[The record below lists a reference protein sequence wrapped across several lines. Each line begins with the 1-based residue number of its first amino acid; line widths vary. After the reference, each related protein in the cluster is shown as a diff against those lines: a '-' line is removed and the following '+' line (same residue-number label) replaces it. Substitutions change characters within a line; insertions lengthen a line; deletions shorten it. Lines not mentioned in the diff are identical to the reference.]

1 MNDDHVI
8 VAQATPPGVAGV
20 SIVRLSGPDS
30 KIKKMI
36 PLLCNLS
43 VSEVQPRMASF
54 AYFYDQHR
62 NKIDEGLLLYFEG
75 PNSYTG
81 ESVLELQGHGGV
93 IVPRLI
99 IEACIY
105 HGCRQAEPG
114 EFSLRSVLNDKMTT
128 LKAEAICGLI
138 HADNEAQARA
148 ALRSMRGDFSEK
160 IANIEKRIKHFR
172 VMLESAIDFD
182 GEDINPNTSLSEL
195 VIICEE
201 IEKLYHQTQEAIS
214 VNHDQHV
221 CLLGP
226 PNAGKSS
233 WLNRLM
239 KDDVAIVN
247 SEAGTTRDLIEKRL
261 LIKNRWVQITDTAG
275 IRETKNTIEL
285 EGVKRAKA
293 KIDSVDLVVW
303 VVDVND
309 LSDLDTLSKD
319 LPKSLI
325 TDLKRMLILWNK
337 KDQHKVI
344 QKDLNWRSHSVHCVS
359 SFDEY
364 DVRLVLDLISKKI
377 IQPTSDAFYARQRHL
392 DILIK
397 INHLACEVLSHSQE
411 KYDVVWVAEVMREI
425 QLELDKLVGLFS
437 TDDLLGE
444 IFGSFCIGK

>member
-36 PLLCNLS
+36 PLLSNLS
-43 VSEVQPRMASF
+43 VSAVKPRMASF
-54 AYFYDQHR
+54 AYFYDQLK

-114 EFSLRSVLNDKMTT
+114 EFSLRAVLNDKMTT

-201 IEKLYHQTQEAIS
+201 IEKLYHQTQEAVS

>member
-1 MNDDHVI
+1 MNNDYVI

-36 PLLCNLS
+36 PLLSNLS
-43 VSEVQPRMASF
+43 VSAVKPRMASF
-54 AYFYDQHR
+54 AYFYDQLK

-81 ESVLELQGHGGV
+81 ESVLELQSHGGV
-93 IVPRLI
+93 MVPRLI
-99 IEACIY
+99 IEACMY
-105 HGCRQAEPG
+105 HGCRQAAPG
-114 EFSLRSVLNDKMTT
+114 EFSLRAVLNDKMTT

-160 IANIEKRIKHFR
+160 IANIERRIKHFR

-195 VIICEE
+195 VVICEE
-201 IEKLYHQTQEAIS
+201 IEKLYHQTQEAVS

-247 SEAGTTRDLIEKRL
+247 AEAGTTRDLIEKRL
-261 LIKNRWVQITDTAG
+261 LIRNRWVQITDTAG

-293 KIDSVDLVVW
+293 KVDSVDLVVW
-303 VVDVND
+303 VVDLSD

-319 LPKSLI
+319 LPTNLI
-325 TDLKRMLILWNK
+325 SDLKRMLILWNK
-337 KDQHKVI
+337 KDQHQVI
-344 QKDLNWRSHSVHCVS
+344 HKDLIWRSHPVHCVS
-359 SFDEY
+359 SFDEH
-364 DVRLVLDLISKKI
+364 DVRFVLDLISKKI

-392 DILIK
+392 DVLAN
-397 INHLACEVLSHSQE
+397 INRLSCEVLSQAQE
-411 KYDVVWVAEVMREI
+411 TYDVVWVAEVMRET